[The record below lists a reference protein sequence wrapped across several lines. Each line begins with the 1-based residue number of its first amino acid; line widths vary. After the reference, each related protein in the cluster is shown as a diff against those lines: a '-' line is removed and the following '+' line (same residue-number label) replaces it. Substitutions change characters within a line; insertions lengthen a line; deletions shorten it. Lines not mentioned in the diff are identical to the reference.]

1 MRFARNWQHS
11 ASYRRQL
18 GFQHLSMEPIG
29 CERFS
34 RFRGSHA
41 SGAIVGRS
49 IEALAGTERV
59 AFYRN
64 LSLEALKR
72 AQAANQDDQ
81 KVAYLEIAQRWSAIA
96 DEVEQILK
104 REAELATHL
113 NQPEAPTRPL

>member
-1 MRFARNWQHS
+1 
-11 ASYRRQL
+11 
-18 GFQHLSMEPIG
+18 
-29 CERFS
+29 
-34 RFRGSHA
+34 
-41 SGAIVGRS
+41 VGRS